1 MHCHVQHH
9 LDSFASN
16 VLGLMLPI
24 STAGSQGVK
33 LSKTCSFSGM
43 MGSSKLQ
50 LPLEL

>member
-1 MHCHVQHH
+1 MHCHIQHH

-24 STAGSQGVK
+24 TTAGSQGLKV
-33 LSKTCSFSGM
+33 SKTCSFLGM

-50 LPLEL
+50 LPLGL